1 MRIFLLLFFVV
12 FFAATFFAQPSTM
25 KKNENIVPNPSFERY
40 SSTPIGWFYKGQH
53 FTDVMKYWSSA
64 TGSSPDVFGAKIRV
78 PAHWAAKGFGQ
89 QKPRTGESMIGMT
102 LFGCEHGKPHCRE
115 YIQIQ
120 LREPLVIG
128 QNYSV
133 ELFTSH
139 LPRSI
144 QVNNLGMFFSKSKY
158 EEILDIPIE
167 ELPHFFSK
175 NILKADH
182 GEWVKVS
189 GEFQSETN
197 ASFLIIGNFFPDSL
211 TASKIASPNSL
222 KYAYY
227 YIDDILVKK
236 EPPFLD
242 IPDENKIITWEPI
255 EEGKVI
261 RLKNI
266 FFDIDEAELLPHSHI
281 EMQKLLF
288 LLHSYPN
295 MIIEI
300 SGHTDIDG
308 NDEYNLQLS
317 TRRARA
323 VVEYLISDG
332 ISSHRTLYNGYGRSR
347 PIAENNT
354 AQGKQLNRRV
364 EFLILKK

>member
-1 MRIFLLLFFVV
+1 MTAYITIPLE
-12 FFAATFFAQPSTM
+12 FFAP
-25 KKNENIVPNPSFERY
+25 
-40 SSTPIGWFYKGQH
+40 
-53 FTDVMKYWSSA
+53 
-64 TGSSPDVFGAKIRV
+64 VFLKI
-78 PAHWAAKGFGQ
+78 A
-89 QKPRTGESMIGMT
+89 
-102 LFGCEHGKPHCRE
+102 
-115 YIQIQ
+115 
-120 LREPLVIG
+120 
-128 QNYSV
+128 
-133 ELFTSH
+133 
-139 LPRSI
+139 
-144 QVNNLGMFFSKSKY
+144 NL
-158 EEILDIPIE
+158 EI
-167 ELPHFFSK
+167 S
-175 NILKADH
+175 
-182 GEWVKVS
+182 
-189 GEFQSETN
+189 TN

-288 LLHSYPN
+288 LLQFYPN

-323 VVEYLISDG
+323 VVEYLISELSNA
-332 ISSHRTLYNGYGRSR
+332 ISST
-347 PIAENNT
+347 IAACNCLESYCG
-354 AQGKQLNRRV
+354 AVHPSK
-364 EFLILKK
+364 